1 VKRPLAIQLAI
12 VVVALVLWQ
21 AVRSFNL
28 VGPLLIASPLETIA
42 AGIAAWPKFA
52 AGFGVTAGEIGLAIV
67 ISVVLGVGF
76 GAAAGMQPFLAR
88 VSSPMLT
95 SLFAVPLITWYPL
108 FMVWFGIGSPSK
120 IAYGVASAFFP
131 IAIATINGLRGAD
144 RKFVQF
150 GRSIGASSTT
160 ITFRILIPL
169 ALPSIVAGLRI
180 GVSLAIIGVVVAEMI
195 SSIGGLGFIITSSRN
210 MYATGEVY
218 FGITLAVVCA
228 LAANLILS
236 AIEHRF
242 TRWRDLQ
249 ASGH

>member
-1 VKRPLAIQLAI
+1 
-12 VVVALVLWQ
+12 
-21 AVRSFNL
+21 
-28 VGPLLIASPLETIA
+28 
-42 AGIAAWPKFA
+42 
-52 AGFGVTAGEIGLAIV
+52 
-67 ISVVLGVGF
+67 
-76 GAAAGMQPFLAR
+76 
-88 VSSPMLT
+88 MLT
-95 SLFAVPLITWYPL
+95 SLFAVPMITWYPL
-108 FMVWFGIGSPSK
+108 FMVWFGIGSTSK